1 MSSMHTIKDTRIR
14 VKVSSDL
21 VDILKKYQIHFSET
35 PVNIVK
41 SLKAAGIKLGEEIT
55 AKKDNQNIKTP
66 GINFKLLN
74 DILANSEIKPQ
85 NDNKELTKEDQLQD
99 SSKKKSLDIYLY
111 LNDLRW
117 LSNALSILRS
127 KGILEVYLN
136 DLLQTSF
143 LDLPKN
149 TIIERNP
156 ELEARC
162 QRLREEQQNLEYR
175 KMTKNVDATL
185 KYYPEDTVAYQMKA
199 INSQIIAVLQ
209 FIFSVAA
216 GFAFGFIGIQLIIG
230 NLDFGLRLLLGIM
243 FALIIALAEIY
254 FLAKKLNEYDNTV
267 DTANKAIEKIK
278 ASKPP
283 AIPTEKANK
292 KMHVE

>member
-1 MSSMHTIKDTRIR
+1 MSTIHTIKDTRVR
-14 VKVSSDL
+14 VKISSELID
-21 VDILKKYQIHFSET
+21 VLKKYQKHLTKVPE
-35 PVNIVK
+35 NIAKILK
-41 SLKAAGIKLGEEIT
+41 SAGIQLSDENLEKEMDNGTVKPIT
-55 AKKDNQNIKTP
+55 LDI
-66 GINFKLLN
+66 KLLN
-74 DILANSEIKPQ
+74 EVLADDKLTVATEYTQQENGKIK
-85 NDNKELTKEDQLQD
+85 TA
-99 SSKKKSLDIYLY
+99 SSKSIDVYLY
-111 LNDLRW
+111 LIDLRW
-117 LSNALSILRS
+117 LSNALAILRS
-127 KGILEVYLN
+127 KGIADIYLN
-136 DLLQTSF
+136 DLLQSCN

-185 KYYPEDTVAYQMKA
+185 KHYPEDTVAYQMKA

-267 DTANKAIEKIK
+267 DTANKAVEKIRATTPK
-278 ASKPP
+278 KSNAPE
-283 AIPTEKANK
+283 ITNK
-292 KMHVE
+292 KMHIE